1 MGLCMKMKTIAWLVN
16 RDDPFLWASII
27 RKTVQNH
34 PGCFR
39 LISDEDGF
47 KGVWLKM
54 KVGGTETELDT
65 AEGTL
70 KIHTGSGV
78 EECPM
83 PEKPR
88 DIINRLI
95 GTGLANARDT
105 PA

>member
-1 MGLCMKMKTIAWLVN
+1 MSMKMKTIAWLVN
-16 RDDPFLWASII
+16 RDNPVLWANII
-27 RKTVQNH
+27 TKTLQYH
-34 PGCFR
+34 PGCLR
-39 LISDEDGF
+39 IISDEAGF

-54 KVGGTETELDT
+54 KVGGTVTELDT

-70 KIHTGSGV
+70 TIHTGSEV

-88 DIINRLI
+88 DTINQLMRARLM
-95 GTGLANARDT
+95 NASDN

>member
-1 MGLCMKMKTIAWLVN
+1 MSMKMKTIAWLVN
-16 RDDPFLWASII
+16 KDDPRLWANII
-27 RKTVQNH
+27 RKTIQKH

-39 LISDEDGF
+39 LISDETGF

-54 KVGGTETELDT
+54 KVGGTITELDT

-70 KIHTGSGV
+70 TIHTGSGV

-88 DIINRLI
+88 DMINKLI
-95 GTGLANARDT
+95 GTGLANASNT
-105 PA
+105 HA

>member
-1 MGLCMKMKTIAWLVN
+1 MSMRMKTIAWLVN
-16 RDDPFLWASII
+16 RDNPVLWARVIT
-27 RKTVQNH
+27 KTLQYH
-34 PGCFR
+34 PGCLR
-39 LISDEDGF
+39 IISDEAGF

-70 KIHTGSGV
+70 TIHRYSGT
-78 EECPM
+78 EEYPM

-88 DIINRLI
+88 DIINQLMRARLMEVS
-95 GTGLANARDT
+95 DT

>member
-1 MGLCMKMKTIAWLVN
+1 MSMKMKTIAWLVN
-16 RDDPFLWASII
+16 RDNPVLWANII
-27 RKTVQNH
+27 TKTLQYH
-34 PGCFR
+34 PGCLR
-39 LISDEDGF
+39 IISDEAGF

-70 KIHTGSGV
+70 TIHTGSGV

-88 DIINRLI
+88 DMINKLI
-95 GTGLANARDT
+95 GTGLANASNT